1 MKSSIKGL
9 VVILVIVMSFVLVQ
23 VVWADEITV
32 AGTIE
37 RIGTGSIDVAN
48 EQVYTFYPI
57 PFNSLEAANISLAVD
72 DWVTITAYVVAF
84 PNKTTKYIA
93 HSITVGDA
101 TYDWHPNVPKA
112 GTTDL
117 DSARAVS
124 YDDDDCVCNGD
135 CICDDNCPEDC
146 PDCPCNCLC
155 ECICDGTGPNGP
167 KGPKN

>member
-112 GTTDL
+112 GATDL
-117 DSARAVS
+117 DSARAES
-124 YDDDDCVCNGD
+124 EQGDLVCQNCNCWCPNTLSD
-135 CICDDNCPEDC
+135 CICDCSCDD
-146 PDCPCNCLC
+146 
-155 ECICDGTGPNGP
+155 CICDGNGPSGPNKP
-167 KGPKN
+167 NNP

>member
-1 MKSSIKGL
+1 MKHSIKGL
-9 VVILVIVMSFVLVQ
+9 FVILTIVMSFALVQ

-32 AGTIE
+32 DGTVE

-48 EQVYTFYPI
+48 EQIYTFYHI
-57 PFNSLEAANISLAVD
+57 PFTSLEAANIFLSVD

-112 GTTDL
+112 DTTDL
-117 DSARAVS
+117 DSARAVLS
-124 YDDDDCVCNGD
+124 DCT
-135 CICDDNCPEDC
+135 CDNYYCNCPEDC
-146 PDCPCNCLC
+146 QDCSCDCICDCN
-155 ECICDGTGPNGP
+155 CDGTGPNGP
-167 KGPKN
+167 KNEYSGNN